1 MTNRTMKMKMT
12 MVTVAALAATV
23 AFGGQAGSCRE
34 FEHDYRMMN
43 IVPATAPQGPAFDQ
57 LVKDVT
63 EYAQRTGH
71 TLVMPSL
78 SFHPDAKDPWIKAQG
93 LIDFYRAFKKA
104 LAGTDVELGVLIQ
117 SFMGHWANEAA
128 GLPPWTRT
136 VDVNGRVWR
145 FCPLDPAFRAYI
157 TRFVTE
163 LAKEKPAFIL
173 TDDDMLCKGAV
184 ECFCPLHTA
193 EAGKRLGRTLTSEQ
207 YRAAVKAARDGDA
220 KFADVKKVFDDLAI
234 EMSSNPGALVRAA
247 IDAVDPA
254 IPGGASQGA
263 PLYVRGGEVARAL
276 AAKGQ
281 PALMRL
287 STSCYRE
294 RSAKDFVRYMLSTFQ
309 KECLSRDIPVRLD
322 ESDTFPHNLW
332 SVSAVT
338 FRSKMALAAMSG
350 LNGSKIWM
358 VNCHRGKYEISRKY
372 TDVVAEWSPYYDAL
386 AREVRGSKQMGFA
399 ALSHVDDPST
409 SMLSSYLTWGDR
421 FGGTFGV
428 PWRCERAT
436 AEDPDAIYTLAD
448 ESDVAR
454 CTDAELKA
462 LLSRKLIVDGRAA
475 TALTLRGFAKY
486 LGVTAEPRGGM
497 EAIEAA
503 KKGKKIDTAFDIT
516 QVNERIREDGLLVDH
531 LRTGK
536 TPVLKNPAAKAK
548 VFSEFVRRSP
558 GDKDWTVT
566 GPAATLFENELGGR
580 VFTAAMDLGLESFE
594 PWCRRGYTPA
604 RKEWFLRVLDAV
616 NGSAFPY
623 AVLNDQNMPVIW
635 RRTKTGADLVTV
647 WNCHYDPA
655 EPLLRC
661 AEPAKVEVLGKD
673 GLWRTISCAY
683 ADGALS
689 VPVNLDTYGFATLRL
704 TAK

>member
-1 MTNRTMKMKMT
+1 MNRKIVVLTAT
-12 MVTVAALAATV
+12 AFAAVAGFAAKP
-23 AFGGQAGSCRE
+23 ACRE
-34 FEHDYRMMN
+34 FAHDYVMLN
-43 IVPATAPQGPAFDQ
+43 ILPATAPQGPDFDR
-57 LVKDVT
+57 LVKDVI
-63 EYAQRTGH
+63 EYRQRTGH
-71 TLVMPSL
+71 TLVLPSL
-78 SFHPDAKDPWIKAQG
+78 SFHPDAKDPWVKAQR
-93 LIDFYRAFKKA
+93 LIDFYRALRKA

-163 LAKEKPAFIL
+163 LAKETPAFVL
-173 TDDDMLCKGAV
+173 TDDDMLCKNAA
-184 ECFCPLHTA
+184 ECFCPLHVA
-193 EAGKRLGRTLTSEQ
+193 EASRRLGRQLTSES
-207 YRAAVKAARDGDA
+207 YRAAVKAARAGE
-220 KFADVKKVFDDLAI
+220 KGHEDVKKVFDDLAI

-247 IDAVDPA
+247 IDAVDPT

-263 PLYVRGGEVARAL
+263 PLYVRGAEVARAL

-281 PALMRL
+281 DPLMRL

-309 KECLSRDIPVRLD
+309 KERLSRDIDVRLD

-332 SVSAVT
+332 SVSAST

-350 LNGSKIWM
+350 LSGSKVWF
-358 VNCHRGKYEISRKY
+358 VNCHRGKYEIPRSY
-372 TDVVAEWSPYYDAL
+372 TDVVAEWTPYYDAL
-386 AREVRGSKQMGFA
+386 ARELRGSKQMGFA
-399 ALSHVDDPST
+399 ALTHVDDPST
-409 SMLSSYLTWGDR
+409 SMLSAYLTWGDR

-428 PWRCERAT
+428 PWRCETAK

-448 ESDVAR
+448 ETDVAR

-462 LLSRKLIVDGRAA
+462 LLGRRLIVDGRAA
-475 TALTLRGFAKY
+475 TALTERGFARY

-497 EAIEAA
+497 EAAEAK

-516 QVNERIREDGLLVDH
+516 QVNERIYEGGLNVDH

-536 TPVLKNPAAKAK
+536 TPVLKNPAAGAK
-548 VFSEFVRRSP
+548 VFSTFA
-558 GDKDWTVT
+558 D

-580 VFTAAMDLGLESFE
+580 VFTAALDLGLESFE

-604 RKEWFLRVLDAV
+604 RKEWFLKVLDTVGGAP
-616 NGSAFPY
+616 FPY

-635 RRTKTGADLVTV
+635 RRTKAGADLVTV
-647 WNCHYDPA
+647 WNCHYDPVK
-655 EPLLRC
+655 PVLRC
-661 AEPAKVEVLGKD
+661 AAPAKVETLGKD
-673 GLWRTISCAY
+673 GVWRTLTCPY
-683 ADGALS
+683 ADGALT
-689 VPVNLDTYGFATLRL
+689 VPVELATYGFATLRISF
-704 TAK
+704 